1 MSIKRNIV
9 YIFSVAFL
17 HVACKKMIEI
27 PQPSDQLIDAVVF
40 TDNRSAE
47 SAIVGLYSEMMRSNN
62 TLSSGAISVLPS
74 MTADEVNYNS
84 TNSGLLEFYQNAISV
99 NNSNNQSIWK
109 SGYSY
114 LYQAN
119 AIING
124 LTRSTNLS
132 DTIKN
137 QLTGEAKFMRA
148 LIYYYL
154 INIYGDVPMVIGTDY
169 TTNAQLPR
177 QSKADICNLMI
188 TDLKQAKQLLP
199 TSLLGGKRTRPN
211 SAAASFLLARFYL
224 LTNAW
229 GLAETEA
236 TEVINNTNYSLL
248 PQLSDVFLAGS
259 KEAIFQLQPVNPSLN
274 TYEGNTFIPAS
285 ATVIPPYTLT
295 NDLFN
300 LFSTTDKR
308 KSNWIK
314 TNTVG
319 SNNYNYPFK
328 YKVRIATTVTESS
341 MIFRLAEMYLTR
353 AEARMELNKIS
364 GVGGALEDLNT
375 IRRRAGVPDINGLD
389 ISQTKAAIEA
399 ESRLE
404 LFCEWGHRWIT
415 LKRTGRV
422 DAVLTAIKASAW
434 QSTDSLFP
442 IPQTEIDRNGL
453 LLQNP
458 GY

>member
-1 MSIKRNIV
+1 MSFLKHIV
-9 YIFSVAFL
+9 SILIIVNAVAS
-17 HVACKKMIEI
+17 CKKMIEV
-27 PQPSDQLIDAVVF
+27 PQPSDQLIDEAVF

-47 SAIVGLYSEMMRSNN
+47 SAMVGLYSEMMRSNN

-74 MTADEVNYNS
+74 MSADEVNYNS
-84 TNSGLLEFYQNAISV
+84 TNSGLLEFYQNAISAS
-99 NNSNNQSIWK
+99 NSNNQSIWK

-114 LYQAN
+114 LYQTN

-132 DTIKN
+132 DSIKN

-148 LIYYYL
+148 WIYYYL

-169 TTNAQLPR
+169 TINAQLPR
-177 QSKADICNLMI
+177 QSKADILVLMI
-188 TDLKQAKQLLP
+188 EDLKQAKQLLP
-199 TSLLGGKRTRPN
+199 TSLLAGKRTRPN
-211 SAAASFLLARFYL
+211 SAAASFLLARVYL

-236 TEVINNTNYSLL
+236 TEVINNSNYSLL
-248 PQLSDVFLAGS
+248 SQLSDVFLSGS
-259 KEAIFQLQPVNPSLN
+259 KEAILQLQPVNPSLN
-274 TYEGNTFIPAS
+274 TYEGNTFIPTS
-285 ATVIPPYTLT
+285 STVIPPYTLT

-308 KSNWIK
+308 RSNWTK
-314 TNTVG
+314 TNTV
-319 SNNYNYPFK
+319 SSINYNYPFK
-328 YKVRIATTVTESS
+328 YKVRIATTITENS
-341 MIFRLAEMYLTR
+341 MLFRLAEIYLIR

-364 GVGGALEDLNT
+364 GVGGALEDVNT
-375 IRRRAGVPDINGLD
+375 IRRRAGIPDLNGLD
-389 ISQTKAAIEA
+389 QSQTRAAIET

-422 DAVLTAIKASAW
+422 DAVLAPLKASAW